1 MNILNLMKCDDYKK
15 IRLGKDNDGGY
26 VIYDGLNYDLIIGC
40 GVSND
45 LSFEEDF
52 VNKYNC
58 KSIVYD
64 GTIKKL
70 PKHSFNHI
78 WKNENVYQGTLNELL
93 NNNKNI
99 FLKMDIEGCEWD
111 FFKNVNL
118 ENISQMVIEFHDN
131 RNFTI
136 DYDVLKKIEE
146 THYLIHIHGNN
157 FRKRQLKI
165 EDKLIHSI
173 FEVSYINKKL
183 CDKVKKV
190 NYSYDGNLDMPNNKK
205 VEDIKNMRL

>member
-1 MNILNLMKCDDYKK
+1 MNFLNLMKCDDYKK

-26 VIYDGLNYDLIIGC
+26 VIYDDLKYDLLIGC
-40 GVSND
+40 GISND

-52 VNKYNC
+52 VKKYNC
-58 KSIVYD
+58 KSFVYD
-64 GTIKKL
+64 GTINKL
-70 PKHSFNHI
+70 PKHKYDHKWFNQNI
-78 WKNENVYQGTLNELL
+78 YKGSLKNELKD
-93 NNNKNI
+93 NKNI
-99 FLKMDIEGCEWD
+99 FLKMDIEGHEWE
-111 FFKNVNL
+111 FFKDADL

-183 CDKVKKV
+183 CNDVKKI
-190 NYSYDGNLDMPNNKK
+190 NYSYDENLDMPNNKK
-205 VEDIKNMRL
+205 LEDIKNMKL